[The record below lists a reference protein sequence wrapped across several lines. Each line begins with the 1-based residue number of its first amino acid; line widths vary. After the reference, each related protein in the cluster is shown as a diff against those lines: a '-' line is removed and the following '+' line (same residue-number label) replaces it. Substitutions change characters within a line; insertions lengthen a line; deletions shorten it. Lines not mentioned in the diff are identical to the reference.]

1 MNIHPFLEIGLLG
14 SLDRQGWT
22 VVASAWHLD
31 YLAVCEIDPV
41 PGKVLAG
48 LILACGL
55 CVFASVVNLTVEGSR
70 LGAINAIASY

>member
-1 MNIHPFLEIGLLG
+1 MNIHRFLEIGLLG
-14 SLDRQGWT
+14 SPENWWT
-22 VVASAWHLD
+22 VLASAWHLD

-41 PGKVLAG
+41 LGKVLAG